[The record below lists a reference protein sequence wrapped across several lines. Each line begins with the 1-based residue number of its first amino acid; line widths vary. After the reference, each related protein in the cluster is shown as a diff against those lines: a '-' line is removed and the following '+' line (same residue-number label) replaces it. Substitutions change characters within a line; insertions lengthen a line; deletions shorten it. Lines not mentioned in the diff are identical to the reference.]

1 MNTQSHIDTQKSN
14 SRFSARYIKIMA
26 ISSFIVLAIS
36 ATLLVIES
44 NRKIVYE
51 QDRYA
56 SEFRSHSLALDSL
69 VVSIGEH
76 LNAFEEIASHF
87 FRDQELKQDYDSL
100 SNFSSKENYTYQ
112 FLADAEQGFYHLD
125 RLPTGYAAE
134 YVGNLTGEGSIGSV
148 DKALSDEITMA
159 LLLNS
164 AFQAAKENIPD
175 SSWIYYTSKNK
186 FINIYPWV
194 VSSGFR
200 YSDELLTHEFYHWG
214 LPEVNPERATFWTPA
229 YIDEAGEGLMVTSA
243 KPVYRNDEFLGTVA
257 IDITLHQL
265 IAFAQEFEPE
275 LGQMMIINKQNQL
288 IAHHSLANASGD
300 AKIMKVKTLNDVL
313 PIPLQEDAQKLFQQD
328 EMTVQKFNQRYY
340 MWYSM
345 KNAPWRVLYL
355 FNDDQFNLGY
365 KARLN
370 ADFFLLIAAL
380 AIILYVSYKVTF
392 KEFIFPAEKLVNHIA
407 LENEKGAEPESTDQ
421 ENNKKKEVKVPPPWR
436 PWFAKITQVFAEN
449 HNMIEEIKEKNEI
462 LLEKNTALERY
473 MPKTII
479 ILDVEPRSGST
490 TIGNY
495 LSHTFAAAASSDTKS
510 TVYLEFP
517 NMGKVFK
524 DFDIKQKELTYHHP
538 DGYDIWGGYDFG
550 VMPED
555 AHPSMLINKLLE
567 NYNNVVLNLGVNES
581 GILPSEQEVFL
592 NYAKVIILVAPHD
605 EAYCPTF
612 DRLCDYLRQQVRQD
626 KTSIYV
632 LKNEVQAN
640 QESPCTT
647 KVTIDFSIPYLPDLP
662 AFSADSFS
670 LPEAAQP
677 VMTELVDRVER
688 VHQIS
693 VFIPTTIN
701 IDEVVDTSG
710 YVERTMAFFGEKFG
724 GATCNEANGVWNSS
738 KGDLVSETVNI
749 VVSYTTEDSLNMY
762 VDDVIEYVKVIK
774 DELSQDAM
782 AIEINK
788 KLILI

>member
-1 MNTQSHIDTQKSN
+1 MNKKQSN
-14 SRFSARYIKIMA
+14 SQFSARYIKIMA

-44 NRKIVYE
+44 NQKILYE
-51 QDRYA
+51 QARYS
-56 SEFRSHSLALDSL
+56 SEFRSHSLALDNL

-76 LNAFEEIASHF
+76 LNAFEEIATHF
-87 FRDQELKQDYDSL
+87 FRDQTLKKDSDRL
-100 SNFSSKENYTYQ
+100 PVENSNENYTYQ
-112 FLADAEQGFYHLD
+112 FLTDSPQGYYHLD
-125 RLPTGYAAE
+125 NLPVGYVAD
-134 YVGNLTGEGSIGSV
+134 YVGNLTGEGAIERVNSFV
-148 DKALSDEITMA
+148 RDEITMA

-194 VSSGFR
+194 LSDAFR

-214 LPEVNPERATFWTPA
+214 LPDTNSDRSTFWTPA

-243 KPVYRNDEFLGTVA
+243 KPIYRDDEFLGTVA

-265 IAFAQEFEPE
+265 IAFAQEFEPHI
-275 LGQMMIINKQNQL
+275 GQMMIINKQNQL
-288 IAHHSLANASGD
+288 IAHHSLISKLD
-300 AKIMKVKTLNDVL
+300 DPKVMKVKTLSSVL
-313 PIPLQEDAQKLFQQD
+313 PPSLQEDYSKLFEQN
-328 EMTVQKFNQRYY
+328 EMTVQQLNDRYY

-345 KNAPWRVLYL
+345 KNAPWRVIYL
-355 FNDDQFNLGY
+355 FNDNQFNLGY

-370 ADFFLLIAAL
+370 VDFFLLIAAL
-380 AIILYVSYKVTF
+380 AIILYLSYKVTF

-407 LENEKGAEPESTDQ
+407 LESEKGTD
-421 ENNKKKEVKVPPPWR
+421 KKTIKVPPPWR

-449 HNMIEEIKEKNEI
+449 HNMIEEINEKNEI

-479 ILDVEPRSGST
+479 LLDVEPKSGST
-490 TIGNY
+490 TVGNF
-495 LSHTFAAAASSDTKS
+495 LSHTFAEAASDSKS
-510 TVYLEFP
+510 TVYLEYP
-517 NMGKVFK
+517 AMEKVFQ
-524 DFDIKQKELTYHHP
+524 DFDIKQTEQTYHHP
-538 DGYDIWGGYDFG
+538 DGYDILGGYDFG
-550 VMPED
+550 VMPTD

-567 NYNNVVLNLGVNES
+567 NYNNVVLNLGVDAS
-581 GILPSEQEVFL
+581 GELPSAQEVFL
-592 NYAKVIILVAPHD
+592 NYAKVIILIAPHD
-605 EAYCPTF
+605 ESYCQTF
-612 DRLCDYLRQQVRQD
+612 DRLCDYLRQHVRQD

-632 LKNEVQAN
+632 LKNQVKAEQT
-640 QESPCTT
+640 ESPCL
-647 KVTIDFSIPYLPDLP
+647 KDIKADFTLPYLADIE
-662 AFSADSFS
+662 AFNANTFT
-670 LPEAAQP
+670 LPEEAKP
-677 VMTELVDRVER
+677 VVGELVDRVER

-701 IDEVVDTSG
+701 IDEVVDTSR

-738 KGDLVSETVNI
+738 KGDLVAETVNI

-774 DELSQDAM
+774 AELSQDAM